1 MNSDQANPSSEIV
14 PSYEDLRMALGMAVD
29 IIDDTLSSGYWEPG
43 QVYALRI
50 EFCRAAFM
58 AAQDAAVPAAADKV
72 ERPACPACGARGGMH
87 PYVACDE
94 WYHRAQRVDEGFEPL
109 GWHAQEQPLSGANKA
124 KR

>member
-1 MNSDQANPSSEIV
+1 MTVDPSLSAEIV

-58 AAQDAAVPAAADKV
+58 AAQDV
-72 ERPACPACGARGGMH
+72 
-87 PYVACDE
+87 
-94 WYHRAQRVDEGFEPL
+94 
-109 GWHAQEQPLSGANKA
+109 PLSGASEA
-124 KR
+124 TE